1 MPKNQASHGQQSK
14 SIDDSHL
21 LPSEHPCEYS
31 ISDFNTLV
39 FAVTD
44 PFRLPVA
51 MFWLAWTAKLSV
63 HPITPIMS
71 GLFFGLGYILIF
83 MAMINYLTDAYKQY
97 SASAQAA
104 ASTIRSTMAVC
115 LPLATNP
122 MYSQLGINWATSL
135 LAFISLALAVIPFAF
150 IRYGEWIRG
159 RSPFAQRVMKGE
171 VVENRATG
179 DEMA

>member
-1 MPKNQASHGQQSK
+1 
-14 SIDDSHL
+14 
-21 LPSEHPCEYS
+21 
-31 ISDFNTLV
+31 
-39 FAVTD
+39 
-44 PFRLPVA
+44 
-51 MFWLAWTAKLSV
+51 MFWLAWTAKTSI

-122 MYSQLGINWATSL
+122 MYSKLGINWATSL
-135 LAFISLALAVIPFAF
+135 LAFISLSLAIIPFAF
-150 IRYGEWIRG
+150 MRYGEWIRG

-171 VVENRATG
+171 VTEDRATG